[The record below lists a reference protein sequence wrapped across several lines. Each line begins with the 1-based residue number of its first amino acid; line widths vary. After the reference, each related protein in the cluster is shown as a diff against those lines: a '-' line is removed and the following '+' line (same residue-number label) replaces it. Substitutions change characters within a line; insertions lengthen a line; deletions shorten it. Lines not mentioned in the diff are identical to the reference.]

1 MQLISFDKYKS
12 THYKKKLNKKK
23 VTVIVVILIIILI
36 ISILAGIY
44 MCNKTFRNGVDKY
57 IFRKNIQENNGPII
71 ELPAQIEDN
80 NILVYNNYIGILNKS
95 ILSKA
100 N

>member
-36 ISILAGIY
+36 ISILAGIKHLEMVWINTY
-44 MCNKTFRNGVDKY
+44 LEKIYKKIMD
-57 IFRKNIQENNGPII
+57 
-71 ELPAQIEDN
+71 L
-80 NILVYNNYIGILNKS
+80 
-95 ILSKA
+95 
-100 N
+100 